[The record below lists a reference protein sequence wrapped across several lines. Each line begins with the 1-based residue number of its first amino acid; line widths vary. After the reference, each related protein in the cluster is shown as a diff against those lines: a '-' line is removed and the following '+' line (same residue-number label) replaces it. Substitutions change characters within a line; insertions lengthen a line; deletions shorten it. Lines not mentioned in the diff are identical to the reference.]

1 MVAVGKAVTV
11 TVVEPDF
18 FVSCVDVAVSVA
30 MPVAA
35 GVKMPELPTV
45 PALDGDTDH
54 ETPLLKLPVP
64 VTEAVQVDVWFEK
77 IEAGT
82 QLADTDVTEV
92 GAVTTT
98 LAAPD
103 MLG

>member
-1 MVAVGKAVTV
+1 M
-11 TVVEPDF
+11 VEPDF

-82 QLADTDVTEV
+82 QLADTLHPVSRVVAGDQNGTFRGLRREN
-92 GAVTTT
+92 
-98 LAAPD
+98 
-103 MLG
+103 